1 MRMDEMHRL
10 WDASCVLQVGHLDSL
25 VDVTASQWVGIGL
38 VLPTLGLPLV
48 GAALGTAHLPLPG
61 LASRLLLCYIG
72 LALQG
77 ACLGCVVTMVQPL
90 LASLATSRG
99 DPSVAPLLAI
109 SDSAQSVGFIVGPLL
124 GSAFVRHIGALNLGL
139 AALSLGLSLT
149 LRVCF
154 KGAGLQS
161 EGRHTEV

>member
-109 SDSAQSVGFIVGPLL
+109 SDRWAILRCAVGGPH
-124 GSAFVRHIGALNLGL
+124 SIR
-139 AALSLGLSLT
+139 SLG
-149 LRVCF
+149 
-154 KGAGLQS
+154 
-161 EGRHTEV
+161 E